1 MKALIP
7 DGAFAL
13 KDCGCVA
20 IAEWFCHSDGRND
33 PDSGKRW
40 RAFQAKAKR
49 RGYAIE
55 TYQKCPTRDWLCGP
69 HRAGHEAYK
78 KAKAELVQ

>member
-1 MKALIP
+1 MAIEIP
-7 DGAFAL
+7 KGAFAI

-20 IAEWFCHSDGRND
+20 IAEWFDEDKTGQAAQ
-33 PDSGKRW
+33 RW
-40 RAFQAKAKR
+40 RNFQAKAKR

-55 TYQKCPTRDWLCGP
+55 TWEKPTRDWLCGP

-78 KAKAELVQ
+78 KALAEAKK